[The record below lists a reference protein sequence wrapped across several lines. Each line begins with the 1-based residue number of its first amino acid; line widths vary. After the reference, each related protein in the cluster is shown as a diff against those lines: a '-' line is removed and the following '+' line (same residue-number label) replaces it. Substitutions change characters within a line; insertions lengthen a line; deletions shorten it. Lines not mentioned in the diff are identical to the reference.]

1 MVEEKVIFVPQSREQ
16 SLRISARKQ
25 SLLVFAAVA
34 VVFLLALVVA
44 WLFPIYLT
52 GPGETGARR
61 LDTGWSYLQGGAEYA
76 IDSLPRTIELD
87 GDTLVLRRSLTQQ
100 ELNANHVLT
109 LRTHYASVRAWAD
122 DVLIYEAAQGEAQAL
137 GSMWHFIPMEACLGA
152 ETLTVEFRVY
162 SGGTYPLESVL
173 LDTPG
178 AVQYTLIR
186 ENGGPI
192 FFSFVCMFL
201 AVIILL
207 CAAVLVRWKSQMYL
221 PMLALALFILLSG
234 LWILLDSKI
243 TTIGGGNF
251 ALSYFLSY
259 AAFYLL
265 MVPCLLYIRLM
276 LSSTRRALNVLIW
289 AFLINA
295 AVCLALHTAGLVQ
308 LHSTAVVVHV
318 LILLTVPVTTGAFWH
333 SVVHLGDR
341 QLRFSFLGLLA
352 VYVCGFAS
360 IALYHAGLLRTANNT
375 SLYILGL
382 SILLAGMV
390 TDAITMFGRF
400 WRQKEDMDRYRRLAV
415 EDSMTD
421 LGNRNAF
428 QLYLTHLQKIGTEQI
443 SLVLFDVDDLKRIND
458 QLGHHVGD
466 QAIYTAAQC
475 IRRVFAA
482 VGDCFRIGGDEFAV
496 VITGKA
502 ALRVPELL
510 ARFARVMKER
520 WDMKLPSA
528 GVSYGWAG
536 SVGKET
542 LTAERISQIWEDA
555 DRALYQNKREHK
567 AGRTHEAAAP

>member
-1 MVEEKVIFVPQSREQ
+1 MLQHREQ
-16 SLRISARKQ
+16 SPRVSGRKQ
-25 SLLVFAAVA
+25 SLWIFAAVA
-34 VVFLLALVVA
+34 AVFLLALA
-44 WLFPIYLT
+44 AARLFPIYLA
-52 GPGETGARR
+52 GPGEAEARR
-61 LDTGWSYLQGGAEYA
+61 LDTGWSYLQGGAEYV
-76 IDSLPRTIELD
+76 IESLPQTIELD
-87 GDTLVLRRSLTQQ
+87 GDTLVLRRSLTQLEQ
-100 ELNANHVLT
+100 DENYVLT
-109 LRTHYASVRAWAD
+109 LRTYYASIRAWAD
-122 DVLIYEAAQGEAQAL
+122 GALIYEAAQGEARAL
-137 GSMWHFIPMEACLGA
+137 GSMWHFIPMETCLGA

-162 SGGTYPLESVL
+162 RGNTYPLEIVL

-178 AVQYTLIR
+178 AVRYTPIR
-186 ENGGPI
+186 ENASPI
-192 FFSFVCMFL
+192 FFSLVCMFL
-201 AVIILL
+201 TVIMLL

-265 MVPCLLYIRLM
+265 MAPYLLYIRLM
-276 LSSTRRALNVLIW
+276 LASTRRVLNVLIW

-295 AVCLALHTAGLVQ
+295 AVCLTLHMAGLVQ
-308 LHSTAVVVHV
+308 LHSTAVIVHI

-333 SVVHLGDR
+333 SVVRLGDR
-341 QLRFSFLGLLA
+341 QLRFSFIGLLA
-352 VYVCGFAS
+352 VYVCGFVS
-360 IALYHAGLLRTANNT
+360 IALYHAGLLRTTNNT
-375 SLYILGL
+375 ALYILGL
-382 SILLAGMV
+382 SILLTGMV

-428 QLYLTHLQKIGTEQI
+428 QLYLTHLQEIGAEQL
-443 SLVLFDVDDLKRIND
+443 SLVLFDVDDLKNIND

-475 IRRVFAA
+475 IRLVFAS

-510 ARFARVMKER
+510 ARFARVMDER
-520 WDMKLPSA
+520 WDTGLPSA
-528 GVSYGWAG
+528 GVSCGWAG
-536 SVGKET
+536 SMGKEM
-542 LTAERISQIWEDA
+542 LTAERLSQIREDA
-555 DRALYQNKREHK
+555 DQSLYQNKRK
-567 AGRTHEAAAP
+567 RKTGRASEAAAP